1 MTTEMGD
8 AMSRNIVLTVRDV
21 DVGPA
26 SSVLESVQAVS
37 NTGDD
42 PQLSGNPNVRE
53 RTLLKP
59 LDLGSFTPRVS
70 TFQ

>member
-1 MTTEMGD
+1 
-8 AMSRNIVLTVRDV
+8 MSHNIVLTIRDV
-21 DVGPA
+21 DIGPA

-42 PQLSGNPNVRE
+42 PQLSGNPDVGE